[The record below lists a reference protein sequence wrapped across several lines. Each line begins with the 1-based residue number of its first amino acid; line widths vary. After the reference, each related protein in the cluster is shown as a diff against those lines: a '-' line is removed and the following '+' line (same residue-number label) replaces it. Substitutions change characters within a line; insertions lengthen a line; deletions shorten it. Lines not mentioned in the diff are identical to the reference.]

1 MNFDGY
7 LKNFEP
13 SKNGPKLH
21 EKIDLKIPKCQ
32 KIIKT
37 TASWG
42 SINSAWSTEYAKT
55 GFTRF
60 WAICEKADIFGKEKH
75 TIS

>member
-1 MNFDGY
+1 MDQNY
-7 LKNFEP
+7 TK
-13 SKNGPKLH
+13 
-21 EKIDLKIPKCQ
+21 KIDLKILKCQ

-42 SINSAWSTEYAKT
+42 SINSTWSTEYAKT

>member
-1 MNFDGY
+1 M
-7 LKNFEP
+7 KKFE
-13 SKNGPKLH
+13 SFKNGPKIH
-21 EKIDLKIPKCQ
+21 EKMDLKNLKCQ

-42 SINSAWSTEYAKT
+42 SINSTRSTEYAKT
-55 GFTRF
+55 GFNRF

>member
-1 MNFDGY
+1 M

-21 EKIDLKIPKCQ
+21 EKIDLKILKCQ

-42 SINSAWSTEYAKT
+42 SINSTWSTEYAKT
-55 GFTRF
+55 GFTHF
-60 WAICEKADIFGKEKH
+60 
-75 TIS
+75 